1 MITALT
7 HRSPEF
13 LKAAYAC
20 PTLTL
25 TDDERHIRTGTKY
38 LSFDESRPFKWRV
51 WRMSRGRVPIPDDR
65 PFKRRSTTTCLNAAG
80 S

>member
-25 TDDERHIRTGTKY
+25 TDDERHIRTGAKY

-51 WRMSRGRVPIPDDR
+51 WRMSRGRVPIPLGAFPDLGGALYVA
-65 PFKRRSTTTCLNAAG
+65 RR
-80 S
+80 